1 MTTKVTVKSNL
12 KRTVSN
18 LGGALAAILEVS
30 SELVADASTLS
41 VTAIKQI
48 KPVGKELLQ
57 SPLSAR
63 KGYLVEQGMDEEEA
77 QAKAFAILEGSLS
90 SAIKSGSEKSGALLA
105 SLLEGWDE
113 EEVITGK
120 EEAK

>member
-1 MTTKVTVKSNL
+1 MTTKTTIKSNL

-41 VTAIKQI
+41 VSAIKQV

-63 KGYLVEQGMDEEEA
+63 KGYLVEQGMDEVEAEA
-77 QAKAFAILEGSLS
+77 QAFAVLENDLS

-105 SLLEGWDE
+105 SLLEGWDDI
-113 EEVITGK
+113 EEVADTK
-120 EEAK
+120 K